1 MTETLINRLKAA
13 NHKADPLN
21 RSLAMATRAG
31 ILTAIPLVLFLFSV
45 LDENTAL
52 WSTVAVLYVSL
63 SDVGGVYRRRVLALF
78 ITCVCTTAM
87 AGIGAAITNIHWLL
101 PIAMFF
107 IAFVCSFLVLWNE
120 SASSVGV
127 WALFAFLTSVG
138 IPVDAGGALA
148 RTEIWFVSAFL
159 AFALSVIVWSFKP
172 HGMIGAALQEL
183 YRKLS
188 LLTQELDQEKRKIK
202 RRELVKLQSET
213 MGLVEQMR
221 AQHGESS
228 QPQRKYLF
236 FYRRFL
242 ALTSIA
248 LAVDEQRSRRTT
260 LKTCQVV
267 GTKLDYLSTLIGAE
281 LNRVVNGKLSLAGP
295 EEALREATA
304 TSRAEAMKYRDDIP
318 RFGELLV
325 SAAELDYLEQMLD
338 ELQLIQDTLQNS
350 EEHPDTEHQPVS
362 IQNHIAYAVANLRKD
377 SFAFRHAARVAVAT
391 ALSTVIYTW
400 FIPDPEGIGRYLKEN
415 HYWMTLTIVVIMVPH
430 YSALFRRLGERIIG
444 TLAGSLVAIAV
455 IWWVRS
461 PQVLALLLLPL
472 GGLAF
477 YFFRI
482 RYWVFVFFITLWVLL
497 LLNIG
502 SPGHEDEVIARV
514 LNTFAGALIAYL
526 AGTFV
531 LPSREHRTIRDVFC
545 TVLEAHK
552 TLLYEIDSDKAPLEQ
567 AEHMHRVTAGM
578 LTAIERLGEEPGV
591 QQDTLYYHRCFSL
604 ACEDLT
610 AALLSMSRQSS
621 IENIPIDDWQ
631 DQLSS
636 LLSTLRTGHIEP
648 QSSGHLQQDLASIRQ
663 KLLFDRSQELLSASE
678 YHTRGRATLISVDVV
693 MRLILRI
700 ARDFELLQFAT
711 AHIVK
716 PSSALAKV
724 DMPEDRQ

>member
-1 MTETLINRLKAA
+1 MTETLVNRLKAA

-21 RSLAMATRAG
+21 RSLAMAVRAG
-31 ILTAIPLVLFLFSV
+31 ILTAIPLLLFLFSI

-52 WSTVAVLYVSL
+52 WSAVAVLYVSL
-63 SDVGGVYRRRVLALF
+63 SDVGGIYRRRVLALF
-78 ITCVCTTAM
+78 TTFVSTTAM
-87 AGIGAAITNIHWLL
+87 AGIGAVVTNIHWLL
-101 PIAMFF
+101 PIAMFS

-127 WALFAFLTSVG
+127 WTLFAFLTSVG
-138 IPVDAGGALA
+138 IPADAGGAVA
-148 RTEIWFVSAFL
+148 RTEIWFVSGFL
-159 AFALSVIVWSFKP
+159 AFVLSVIAWSFKP
-172 HGMIGAALQEL
+172 HGMIGAALEEL
-183 YRKLS
+183 YRNLS
-188 LLTQELDQEKRKIK
+188 VLTQELDQEKRKIQ
-202 RRELVKLQSET
+202 RRELLKLQNET
-213 MGLVEQMR
+213 IGLIQQVR
-221 AQHGESS
+221 GQHAVLS
-228 QPQRKYLF
+228 QAHREYLF
-236 FYRRFL
+236 IYRRFL
-242 ALTSIA
+242 ALMSIA

-260 LKTCQVV
+260 LETCRVV
-267 GTKLDYLSTLIGAE
+267 GAKLDYLSTLIGAE
-281 LNRVVNGKLSLAGP
+281 LTRVVSGTLSLAGI

-304 TSRAEAMKYRDDIP
+304 TARAEAIKYRDDMP

-325 SAAELDYLEQMLD
+325 SAAELDYLKQMLH
-338 ELQLIQDTLQNS
+338 ELQLIQAALKNS
-350 EEHPDTEHQPVS
+350 EEHPDTERQPESV
-362 IQNHIAYAVANLRKD
+362 QNHIAYAAANLRKD
-377 SFAFRHAARVAVAT
+377 SFAFRHAMRVAIAT

-400 FIPDPEGIGRYLKEN
+400 FIPDPEGIGRYLQEN

-514 LNTFAGALIAYL
+514 LNTFVGALIAYL

-531 LPSREHRTIRDVFC
+531 LPSREHRTIRDDFC
-545 TVLEAHK
+545 MALEANM
-552 TLLYEIDSDKAPLEQ
+552 TLLKHIESGKSATEQ
-567 AEHMHRVTAGM
+567 TEQLHRVTAGM
-578 LTAIERLGEEPGV
+578 LAAIGRLSEEPGV

-610 AALLSMSRQSS
+610 AALLSMPRQSDN
-621 IENIPIDDWQ
+621 EHIPIGDWQ

-636 LLSTLRTGHIEP
+636 LLTTLRTDHTEP
-648 QSSGHLQQDLASIRQ
+648 HGSDYLQQDLASVRQ
-663 KLLFDRSQELLSASE
+663 KLLFDRSQELLSTSD
-678 YHTRGRATLISVDVV
+678 YRTRGRATLISVDVV

-700 ARDFELLQFAT
+700 ARNLELLQFAT

-716 PSSALAKV
+716 PSSALANA
-724 DMPEDRQ
+724 DMPDDRQ

>member
-31 ILTAIPLVLFLFSV
+31 VLTAIPLVLFLFSV

-52 WSTVAVLYVSL
+52 WSAVAVLYVSL

-87 AGIGAAITNIHWLL
+87 AGIGAVITNIHWLL
-101 PIAMFF
+101 PIAMFS

-127 WALFAFLTSVG
+127 WTLFAFLTSVG
-138 IPVDAGGALA
+138 IPVDSGGALA

-159 AFALSVIVWSFKP
+159 AFALSVTAWSFKP
-172 HGMIGAALQEL
+172 HGMIEAALEEL

-188 LLTQELDQEKRKIK
+188 ELTEERDQEKRKIK
-202 RRELVKLQSET
+202 RRELLNLQSET
-213 MGLVEQMR
+213 MGLVEQVR
-221 AQHGESS
+221 GQHRVLS
-228 QPQRKYLF
+228 QDQKEYLF
-236 FYRRFL
+236 LYRQFL
-242 ALTSIA
+242 ALISIA

-260 LKTCQVV
+260 LKTCQIV
-267 GTKLDYLSTLIGAE
+267 GAKLDHLSTLIGAE
-281 LNRVVNGKLSLAGP
+281 LTRVVSGKLSLAGI
-295 EEALREATA
+295 EQALQEATVTA
-304 TSRAEAMKYRDDIP
+304 RAEAMKYRDDIP

-325 SAAELDYLEQMLD
+325 SAAELDYLEQMRD
-338 ELQLIQDTLQNS
+338 ELQLIKSAFENR
-350 EEHPDTEHQPVS
+350 EEHPDIGRQPESVRS
-362 IQNHIAYAVANLRKD
+362 QIAYAAANLRKD
-377 SFAFRHAARVAVAT
+377 SFAFRHATRVAVAT

-400 FIPDPEGIGRYLKEN
+400 FIPDPEGIGRYLQEN

-455 IWWVRS
+455 IWWIRS

-514 LNTFAGALIAYL
+514 LNTFVGALIAYL
-526 AGTFV
+526 AGTLV
-531 LPSREHRTIRDVFC
+531 LPSREHRTIRDDLC
-545 TVLEAHK
+545 AVLEASK
-552 TLLYEIDSDKAPLEQ
+552 TFLQRIELGKPATEH

-578 LTAIERLGEEPGV
+578 LAAIERLGEEPGV

-610 AALLSMSRQSS
+610 AALLSMSRQST
-621 IENIPIDDWQ
+621 IENIPIDDWR

-636 LLSTLRTGHIEP
+636 LLGMLRTGHIDS
-648 QSSGHLQQDLASIRQ
+648 QSSGHLQQDLASVRQ

-700 ARDFELLQFAT
+700 ARNFELLQFAT